1 MSEGRADN
9 NERRTRT
16 REMVDKLLIERQEML
31 ALFCQV
37 AGLEPYTPGEMN
49 QRKLRRFC
57 QVLMDYMAF
66 GHFEILA
73 RISRG
78 EEKRSS
84 VVKVAEEVYEKI
96 LEATEYAVAFNDKY
110 DSPTDDECKQLQNDL
125 SILGE
130 ELAARIELEDRLVA
144 AMTT

>member
-31 ALFCQV
+31 TLFCQV

-84 VVKVAEEVYEKI
+84 VMKVAEEVYEKI

-110 DSPTDDECKQLQNDL
+110 ESPTDDECKQVQNDL

-144 AMTT
+144 AMTA